1 MKIAKQYFWII
12 KRIWGD
18 AKGLFCLYIC
28 ITLVGMVIPTI
39 VSFLQKLF
47 VTSLENASPFWLI
60 IVFLTTYVAIKFLN
74 TIYQYI
80 DSYFA
85 HRFIYKVN
93 FIFNT
98 FLTKLL
104 YKEPQ
109 QSFYDP
115 SFNDRMYNITKGQGI
130 IPFQVFSI
138 NEIISLIIVISFV
151 QIPLIVNYSPILI
164 VLIALNSIFS
174 LFVIR
179 KFAKAHYVL
188 EQELVR
194 KQRKADYFGGIF
206 SSKANAKEIRIFTAQ
221 GFFLKKWLENYK
233 SLNITR
239 SAFEIK
245 KQKIQMLLSIWDF
258 LINSVLLLAILFIQL
273 IYRQIDLGSFILLY
287 TIVPVTCG
295 QVKTLLQAFMGDI
308 YNNYLHIQHY
318 VEYVNNEYVDE
329 CIEKFEDAD
338 NFQMLELRNVSY
350 IYPTGVQQAVKNVS
364 LSIQKGEVVSILGY
378 NGSGKTTLSK
388 LLTGVLS
395 PSQGNIYING
405 EEVNKSNK
413 HKFSYIWGLA
423 YQDFTKYLLSIEN
436 NIGYGYIEKYNEDNI
451 NKASQEANCDA
462 LLAKLPKGLKS
473 LIGKI
478 FYDDGI
484 DLSGGEWQKI
494 VLARAYMGEHSILI
508 LDEPTAAIDPLKEM
522 EMLLHFK
529 DILSDRTAILISH
542 RIGFARLA
550 DRIIIMDKGEI
561 VESGTHDELMQL
573 NGLYKK
579 LFDSQKELYI

>member
-1 MKIAKQYFWII
+1 MKILKQYFWII
-12 KRIWGD
+12 KKIWGD
-18 AKGLFCLYIC
+18 AKGLFCLYIL
-28 ITLVGMVIPTI
+28 ITLGGMVIPTI
-39 VSFLQKLF
+39 VSFFQKLF
-47 VTSLENASPFWLI
+47 VTSLENASTLWLVI
-60 IVFLTTYVAIKFLN
+60 IFLTTYVAIKFLN

-85 HRFIYKVN
+85 HKFIYKVN

-109 QSFYDP
+109 QNFYDP
-115 SFNDRMYNITKGQGI
+115 SFNDRLYNITKGQGI

-138 NEIISLIIVISFV
+138 NEIIALIIVLSFV
-151 QIPLIVNYSPILI
+151 QIPLIINYSPILI
-164 VLIALNSIFS
+164 LLIVLNSLFS
-174 LFVIR
+174 LFTIR

-188 EQELVR
+188 EQKLVR
-194 KQRKADYFGGIF
+194 EQRKANYFGGLF

-221 GFFLKKWLENYK
+221 GFFLKKWIENYK
-233 SLNITR
+233 SLHVTR

-258 LINSVLLLAILFIQL
+258 LINSVLLLVILFIQL
-273 IYRQIDLGSFILLY
+273 IYRQIDFGSFILLY
-287 TIVPVTCG
+287 TIVPATCS
-295 QVKTLLQAFMGDI
+295 QVKTLLQAFMGD
-308 YNNYLHIQHY
+308 YNNYLYIQHY
-318 VEYVNNEYVDE
+318 VEYVNNEYIDDR
-329 CIEKFEDAD
+329 IEKIDGAD
-338 NFQMLELRNVSY
+338 NFKMLELRNVSY
-350 IYPTGVQQAVKNVS
+350 IYPTGVQQAVKNIS

-388 LLTGVLS
+388 LITGVLS

-413 HKFSYIWGLA
+413 YKFSYIWGLA

-436 NIGYGYIEKYNEDNI
+436 NIGYGYIEKYNEENI
-451 NKASQEANCDA
+451 NKASQDAKCDA
-462 LLAKLPKGLKS
+462 LLTKLPNGLKS

-494 VLARAYMGEHSILI
+494 VLARAYMGEHSVLI
-508 LDEPTAAIDPLKEM
+508 LDEPTASIDPLKEM

-529 DILSDRTAILISH
+529 DILKDRTAILISH

-550 DRIIIMDKGEI
+550 DRIIMMNNGEI
-561 VESGTHDELMQL
+561 VESGTHNELMQL

-579 LFDSQKELYI
+579 LFDTQKKLYI